1 MRYVRERQVAET
13 CAPGTLVHTPHLGLE
28 MEDEREGEGER
39 REREERERERE
50 YLTE

>member
-28 MEDEREGEGER
+28 MKDEKEGES
-39 REREERERERE
+39 EREERERKRE
-50 YLTE
+50 SI